1 MIKHNLIQGTPQWH
15 EHRAT
20 LRNASDT
27 PVVLGCSPYKPRDQL
42 IKERATGIAPEVDVG
57 TQRLFDAGHEAE
69 ALARPKAEALIGD
82 DLYPVVGS
90 EGSWSASFDGLVMDG
105 SVAWENKLVNQSL
118 REAMQGG
125 CTGADLPLHY
135 RAQMEHQLMVSGAGR
150 VLFTAANGDEFF
162 HCWYAPDPALRER
175 IILAWDQFDADVAA
189 YTHTEARVKVVA
201 EPVES
206 LPAVSVRVD
215 GKLTIASNVDLFTTK
230 LKAYIER
237 LPKRP
242 ETDQEFANAED
253 AVKALQ
259 RAQDACDR
267 EAEAMLAPFTD
278 AESARRALADA
289 AELCRTTRLALEK
302 LVKQRKEDIKTE
314 IVAEARGKLVSH
326 IADLN
331 ASLGGGVWMP
341 AIQADFAAAIK
352 GLRTVESLRNAVN
365 NKLAMAKIEAKT
377 IAETISGNLYLVS
390 ARKADHL
397 VPDLKAICTKAG
409 DDFAALLD
417 QRLAAESQRLEQER
431 QRIRDE
437 EIARTAAAAAAI
449 ERARSVEPAA
459 APAPQA
465 TRPTTERDRAAIV
478 EHQDE
483 ISRFLATVNATAK
496 EKNTIR
502 AYLVQFV
509 AFQAREAQAA

>member
-189 YTHTEARVKVVA
+189 YTHTEARVKVIA

-314 IVAEARGKLVSH
+314 IVAEAREKLASH
-326 IADLN
+326 IAELN
-331 ASLGGGVWMP
+331 AALGDALMP
-341 AIQADFAAAIK
+341 PIAADFAGAIK
-352 GLRTVESLRNAVN
+352 GKRTVESLRSAANDE
-365 NKLAMAKIEAKT
+365 LARAKIEAKAV
-377 IAETISGNLYLVS
+377 AETISGNLRLVA

-417 QRLAAESQRLEQER
+417 QRFAAESQRLEQER

-437 EIARTAAAAAAI
+437 EAARAVAAAAAI
-449 ERARSVEPAA
+449 ERARSAEPPAVQ
-459 APAPQA
+459 APQA
-465 TRPTTERDRAAIV
+465 TRPDIERHRAAIV

-509 AFQAREAQAA
+509 AFQAREAQEA

>member
-189 YTHTEARVKVVA
+189 YTHTEARVKVIA

-314 IVAEARGKLVSH
+314 IVAEAREKLASH
-326 IADLN
+326 IAELN
-331 ASLGGGVWMP
+331 AALGDALMP
-341 AIQADFAAAIK
+341 PIAADFAGAIK
-352 GLRTVESLRNAVN
+352 GKRTVESLRSAANDE
-365 NKLAMAKIEAKT
+365 LARAKIEAKAV
-377 IAETISGNLYLVS
+377 AETISGNLRLVA

-417 QRLAAESQRLEQER
+417 QRFAAESQRLEQER

-437 EIARTAAAAAAI
+437 EAARAVAAAAAI
-449 ERARSVEPAA
+449 ERARSAEPPAVQ
-459 APAPQA
+459 APQA
-465 TRPTTERDRAAIV
+465 TRPDIERHRAAIV

>member
-314 IVAEARGKLVSH
+314 IVAEAREKLASH
-326 IADLN
+326 IAELN
-331 ASLGGGVWMP
+331 AALGDALMP
-341 AIQADFAAAIK
+341 PIAADFAGAIK
-352 GLRTVESLRNAVN
+352 GKRTVESLRSAANDE
-365 NKLAMAKIEAKT
+365 LARAKIEAKAV
-377 IAETISGNLYLVS
+377 AETISGNLRLVA

-417 QRLAAESQRLEQER
+417 QRFAAESQRLEQER

-437 EIARTAAAAAAI
+437 EAARAVAAAAAI
-449 ERARSVEPAA
+449 ERARSAEPPAVQ
-459 APAPQA
+459 APQA
-465 TRPTTERDRAAIV
+465 TRPDIERHRAAIV

-483 ISRFLATVNATAK
+483 ISRFLATVNATPK

>member
-314 IVAEARGKLVSH
+314 IVAEAREKLASH
-326 IADLN
+326 IAELN
-331 ASLGGGVWMP
+331 AALGDALMP
-341 AIQADFAAAIK
+341 PIAADFAGAIK
-352 GLRTVESLRNAVN
+352 GKRTVESLRSAANDE
-365 NKLAMAKIEAKT
+365 LARAKIEAKAV
-377 IAETISGNLYLVS
+377 AETISGNLRLVA

-417 QRLAAESQRLEQER
+417 QRFAAESQRLEQER

-437 EIARTAAAAAAI
+437 EAARAVAAAAAI
-449 ERARSVEPAA
+449 ERARSAEPPAVQ
-459 APAPQA
+459 APQA
-465 TRPTTERDRAAIV
+465 TRPDIERHRAAIV

>member
-189 YTHTEARVKVVA
+189 YTHTEARVKVIA

-314 IVAEARGKLVSH
+314 IVAEAREKLASH
-326 IADLN
+326 IAELN
-331 ASLGGGVWMP
+331 AALGDALMP
-341 AIQADFAAAIK
+341 PIAADFAGAIK
-352 GLRTVESLRNAVN
+352 GKRTVESLRSAANDE
-365 NKLAMAKIEAKT
+365 LARAKIEAKAV
-377 IAETISGNLYLVS
+377 AETISGNLRLVA

-417 QRLAAESQRLEQER
+417 QRFAAESQRLEQER

-437 EIARTAAAAAAI
+437 EAARAVAAAAAI
-449 ERARSVEPAA
+449 ERARSAEPPAA
-459 APAPQA
+459 QAPQA
-465 TRPTTERDRAAIV
+465 TRPDIERHRAAIV

>member
-189 YTHTEARVKVVA
+189 YTHTEARVKVIA

-314 IVAEARGKLVSH
+314 IVAEAREKLASH
-326 IADLN
+326 IAELN
-331 ASLGGGVWMP
+331 AALGDALMP
-341 AIQADFAAAIK
+341 PIAADFAGAIK
-352 GLRTVESLRNAVN
+352 GKRTVESLRSAANDE
-365 NKLAMAKIEAKT
+365 LARAKIEAKAV
-377 IAETISGNLYLVS
+377 AETISGNLRLVA

-417 QRLAAESQRLEQER
+417 QRFAAESQRLEQER

-437 EIARTAAAAAAI
+437 EAARAVAAAAAI
-449 ERARSVEPAA
+449 ERARSAEPPAVQ
-459 APAPQA
+459 APQA
-465 TRPTTERDRAAIV
+465 TRPDIERHRAAIV

-509 AFQAREAQAA
+509 AFQARESQVA